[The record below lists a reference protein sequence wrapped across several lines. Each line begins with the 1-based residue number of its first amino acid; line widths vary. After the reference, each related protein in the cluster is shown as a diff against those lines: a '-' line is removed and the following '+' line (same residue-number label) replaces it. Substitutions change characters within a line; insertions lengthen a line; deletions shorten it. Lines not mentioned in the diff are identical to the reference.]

1 ARQPAPAAPPV
12 AARQPSPA
20 AAPAPRQSAASP
32 APSRP
37 FDLEKSLRHVE
48 ASLRKTANKP
58 TRRARLMATI
68 RSLLGQW
75 ADDAT
80 TQAVL
85 QRLLSSGRV
94 SIDGQGAVAYAL

>member
-1 ARQPAPAAPPV
+1 M
-12 AARQPSPA
+12 
-20 AAPAPRQSAASP
+20 
-32 APSRP
+32 
-37 FDLEKSLRHVE
+37 E